1 MADPFANHPPDN
13 MSAPARSAVAITPS
27 DVTDL
32 TDVCRG
38 VYVGGPGNIAAVMLT
53 GEVVTF
59 VGAVAGSVIPVR
71 VKRVNSTNTTATNL
85 VALY

>member
-1 MADPFANHPPDN
+1 MADPFANHPPNN

-38 VYVGGPGNIAAVMLT
+38 VYVGGAGNVAAVMLT

-59 VGAVAGSVIPVR
+59 VGATAGTTIPIR
-71 VKRVNSTNTTATNL
+71 VKRINSTNTTATGL